1 MQLYQS
7 ALIALQTND
16 KCEYELDVDCD
27 GLCSSSSV
35 AFMLH
40 GNEWKHSKKKQN
52 IMQNGFWNDLRSCC
66 L

>member
-16 KCEYELDVDCD
+16 KCECELDVDCD
-27 GLCSSSSV
+27 GLRSSSSV

-40 GNEWKHSKKKQN
+40 GNE
-52 IMQNGFWNDLRSCC
+52 
-66 L
+66 